1 MAPRFKVIS
10 HRLSDL
16 TGLKFSL
23 FLTAPP
29 GLLTVLLAAV
39 DNGLL
44 VLVDDMV
51 SGFVEVTVKSVS
63 RSESCPALPALVAKS
78 VRGPVRCRLTVGDRH
93 VDHNL

>member
-1 MAPRFKVIS
+1 MAPRLEVIN

-23 FLTAPP
+23 FLIAPP

-39 DNGLL
+39 DDGLL
-44 VLVDDMV
+44 ILVDDMV
-51 SGFVEVTVKSVS
+51 SGFAEMTVKSAS
-63 RSESCPALPALVAKS
+63 RSESCPALPALVAKN
-78 VRGPVRCRLTVGDRH
+78 VRWPVRCRLTVGDRH